1 MKTNRKVWLCVEHGS
16 KFIIEADNFQEAYDA
31 AMEYGGHVVGMFD
44 EQTGRT
50 RIDPEL
56 TWG

>member
-50 RIDPEL
+50 RIAPEL